1 MPLPSIV
8 SLESPPSGRPETSA
22 QCPRFHLLVMGADKA
37 GKSSLLRHILGDY
50 KITEHPPSGGWIMA
64 PGVSSLRNPRF
75 VMHELGYVLK
85 TDDALKRF
93 QRAEQFLSA
102 NFTTETFEDQVHVIW
117 LCVEVSRP
125 DSTSNGFDSS
135 EIEFLKQRKVPVIV
149 VFTRF
154 DDLVDLMEEELSLPD
169 NSSDDATDTL
179 TLQRAHVRFQ
189 ESCLDPLNDITP
201 AVPYVLTSGLQD
213 EVLTRDSKQAL
224 NNLLQTT
231 QTLTEEYV
239 GCRLWKSSAIPNLA
253 TASEKLDHSLG
264 IAMKGESPQCG
275 SRRLIF
281 RAVYYRALLSNIWWH
296 RLEDILG
303 KLHRDTTRTWNLDD
317 PMVRRD
323 SPQFVSEVLTISSLS
338 ALVAYNKMSWP
349 NILDRYQILI
359 TLLLG
364 TAVTATQGR
373 VAAGFAACLWFVHIV
388 ICLQQRLPETL
399 RGFLE
404 YTIHLTLLL
413 DRIFHNALMSPPN
426 GRPHPLMEADIR
438 RALNEYQD
446 SEAAAQVHSEVQLFV
461 DEACASVWM
470 WRGLE
475 RRRAEE
481 FVRELV
487 QKWKVG
493 LQNGSVSAEDG

>member
-1 MPLPSIV
+1 MQT
-8 SLESPPSGRPETSA
+8 SPQS
-22 QCPRFHLLVMGADKA
+22 V
-37 GKSSLLRHILGDY
+37 
-50 KITEHPPSGGWIMA
+50 
-64 PGVSSLRNPRF
+64 
-75 VMHELGYVLK
+75 
-85 TDDALKRF
+85 
-93 QRAEQFLSA
+93 
-102 NFTTETFEDQVHVIW
+102 FEDQVHVIW
-117 LCVEVSRP
+117 LCVEIPRT
-125 DSTSNGFDSS
+125 DNTDKGLGSS

-154 DDLVDLMEEELSLPD
+154 DELVDVMEEELSLPD
-169 NSSDDATDTL
+169 NSLDEGTDTL

-201 AVPYVLTSGLQD
+201 AVPYVLTSGLQE

-239 GCRLWKSSAIPNLA
+239 ECRLWKSSAIPNLA

-264 IAMKGESPQCG
+264 IAMK
-275 SRRLIF
+275 
-281 RAVYYRALLSNIWWH
+281 VYYRALLSNIWWH

-303 KLHRDTTRTWNLDD
+303 KLHRDTSRTWNLDD
-317 PMVRRD
+317 PMVVSRNSSIVNRHPSFQRRD
-323 SPQFVSEVLTISSLS
+323 SPQFVSQVLTISSLS
-338 ALVAYNKMSWP
+338 ALGAYNKMSWP

-373 VAAGFAACLWFVHIV
+373 VAAGFAACLWFMHIV
-388 ICLQQRLPETL
+388 ICLQQRLPDTL

-461 DEACASVWM
+461 DDACASVWM
-470 WRGLE
+470 WRGLGKT
-475 RRRAEE
+475 RAEE

-487 QKWKVG
+487 QRWKVG
-493 LQNGSVSAEDG
+493 LQNGSVSAEDGR